1 MKNIFKTILAAMVIS
16 LSSCNFLDMT
26 PTDRVSAKVMWES
39 TEHAEYHVNYLYT
52 YIYDVLMSQCSA
64 GLTEALTDQLK
75 YGSYNYNAMCYI
87 PSEIAY
93 GDDTTLSPGY
103 VDAYLGYWGTW
114 YQGIMKTNNAL
125 SNLKLYGMMSD
136 EDKARLSAEIRF
148 IRAYLY
154 FDLMKRYKEVIIYDE
169 DMTKYA
175 KDKPLNT
182 EEEGWEFIY
191 QDLLAAAQS
200 LPDRAQSGGRLD
212 KGMAWA
218 FMSRAMLYAERWEDV
233 KTAAEEVEKLG
244 YTLEKNY
251 ADAYQKGIGAGNVEA
266 ILQYSFDR
274 TNDITHSYDF
284 YYTPGGDYTIHGEAG
299 GGYGTPTQEMV
310 ESYELKTGG
319 FPDWELWHD
328 STTETPPYA
337 ELEPRFHATILYNGA
352 PWKGR
357 KVEPF
362 VRGADGWMEWN
373 TEREPKGRTCTGYYL
388 RKMVDEN
395 HDVIAHSGGVQPL
408 TVIRYAE
415 VLLNKAEACY
425 HIDGQAAAAND
436 AIGKIRKR
444 VGLPFDG
451 GLTGQDLWKAI
462 RQERKVEL
470 AYEGHWYWDLRR
482 WKVADQ
488 PYSEGGLSRYQVH
501 GLKIEKNTNG
511 TADDVTDDYFTYT
524 YVSVDD
530 QDRYFLPK
538 MYQFPLPESE
548 LSSNGAIGPTGQFDG
563 WK

>member
-1 MKNIFKTILAAMVIS
+1 MKNILKTLLAASVIC

-39 TEHAEYHVNYLYT
+39 TENAEYHVNYLYT

-75 YGSYNYNAMCYI
+75 YGSYNYNAMCFI

-93 GDDTTLSPGY
+93 GDATTLTANY
-103 VDAYLGYWGTW
+103 VNAYLGYWGSW
-114 YQGIMKTNNAL
+114 YQGIMKTNNAI
-125 SNLKLYGMMSD
+125 SNLREFGQMSK
-136 EDKARLSAEIRF
+136 EDKARLEAEIRF
-148 IRAYLY
+148 VRAFLY
-154 FDLMKRYKEVIIYDE
+154 FDLMKRYEEIILYNE
-169 DMTKYA
+169 DMTQYQKN
-175 KDKPLNT
+175 KGLST

-191 QDLLAAAQS
+191 QDLKYAADA
-200 LPDRAQSGGRLD
+200 LPDRTKSGGRID

-218 FMSRAMLYAERWEDV
+218 FMSRAMLYAERWADV
-233 KTAAEEVEKLG
+233 KMAAEEVEKLG
-244 YTLEKNY
+244 YRLEDKY
-251 ADAYQKGIGAGNVEA
+251 EDAYQKGIGSGNTEA
-266 ILQYSFDR
+266 ILQYTFDR
-274 TNDITHSYDF
+274 TSDVTHSYDF

-310 ESYELKTGG
+310 ESYELAEGG
-319 FPDWELWHD
+319 FPNWEPWHD
-328 STTETPPYA
+328 STTDTPPYA
-337 ELEPRFHATILYNGA
+337 DLEPRFHATILYNGA

-357 KVEPF
+357 KIEPF
-362 VRGADGWMEWN
+362 VKGADGWMEWN

-388 RKMVDEN
+388 RKMVDEG

-425 HIDGQAAAAND
+425 HIEGQEAAAND
-436 AIGKIRKR
+436 AVGQIRER

-451 GLTGQDLWKAI
+451 GLAGIDLWNAI

-470 AYEGHWYWDLRR
+470 AFEGHWYWDLRR
-482 WKVADQ
+482 WGVAHKD
-488 PYSEGGLSRYQVH
+488 YSEGGLSNYQLH
-501 GLKIEKNTNG
+501 GLRIDRNENG
-511 TADDVTDDYFTYT
+511 TKDDTSDDIYTYT

-530 QDRYFLPK
+530 QDRNFPQK
-538 MYQFPLPESE
+538 MYRFPLPESE
-548 LSSNGAIGPTGQFDG
+548 LASNKGILEQYEM
-563 WK
+563 WQ